1 MLKRHAPGWVY
12 AGGLLLTAAA
22 GCVNAVALG
31 SAYHAVTHM
40 TGTVFAVSL
49 EFSRGQTDIALR
61 AAAVVAS
68 FFVGAAL
75 SGAIVQ
81 QSSLHAGRRYGVALM
96 VEGVILLGAFIGLTK
111 QSIAGEVLAAVA
123 CGLQN
128 ALATSYSGAVIRT
141 THMTGVVT
149 DLGIA
154 VGHWLARQPVEWF
167 RVRILLVLLLGFTSG
182 GAMGALAF
190 PVLGATTLL
199 IPALTVFVAGLVY
212 TVQRHLQRHTHQA
225 QPPAV

>member
-1 MLKRHAPGWVY
+1 M
-12 AGGLLLTAAA
+12 LTAVA

-49 EFSRGQTDIALR
+49 EFSRGQTEIALR

-68 FFVGAAL
+68 FFIGATL

-167 RVRILLVLLLGFTSG
+167 RVRLHLVLLLGFTSG
-182 GAMGALAF
+182 GAMGAFIF
-190 PVLGATTLL
+190 PTLGATTLL
-199 IPALTVFVAGLVY
+199 IPAVAVFVAGLGY
-212 TVQRHLQRHTHQA
+212 ALRRHLQRHAHEA
-225 QPPAV
+225 EPPAA

>member
-49 EFSRGQTDIALR
+49 EFSQGHTDVALR

-68 FFVGAAL
+68 FFMGAVL

-96 VEGVILLGAFIGLTK
+96 LEGLILGGAWFGLTR
-111 QSIAGEVLAAVA
+111 QSVAGEVLAAIA

-128 ALATSYSGAVIRT
+128 ALATSYSGAVVRT

-154 VGHWLARQPVEWF
+154 VGHWLARQPIEWL
-167 RVRILLVLLLGFTSG
+167 RIRILLVLLLGFTSG
-182 GAMGALAF
+182 GSLGALAF
-190 PVLGATTLL
+190 PVLGASTLL
-199 IPALTVFVAGLVY
+199 IPAGALFVAGLAY
-212 TVQRHLQRHTHQA
+212 TIQRQRQRLAHVE
-225 QPPAV
+225 QPRA